1 MTRCL
6 FDTSSLQQLARLKH
20 KNPEDPDIAQ
30 FNDFVTE
37 AMVPLLSM
45 MEVVRS
51 SHLSYQYGKN
61 GRPTT
66 PEDAKLQAS
75 LARIVVEWCNGQDL
89 APSLNEY
96 GIFFWPLNAKI
107 QMVPIFGKALG
118 SVIEDLADARNVR
131 CTQRDGCYIVASS
144 VDHMILA
151 SARQLG
157 ATLVTE
163 DTHLAAAAHHLGLT
177 YRRVQDQ
184 PNLAHLWSDCSENLT
199 CIRRV
204 VPDRRNELANLCGQA
219 DPLH

>member
-51 SHLSYQYGKN
+51 SHLSYQYGK
-61 GRPTT
+61 RVPTT
-66 PEDAKLQAS
+66 PERAVLQAS
-75 LARIVVEWCNGQDL
+75 LARIVVEWCNGHYL

-96 GIFFWPLNAKI
+96 GILRWPLNAKI

-131 CTQRDGCYIVASS
+131 CTQQDGCYIVASS

-151 SARQLG
+151 SARQLR

-163 DTHLAAAAHHLGLT
+163 DRHLAAAADHLGLP
-177 YRRVQDQ
+177 YRKVQDQ
-184 PNLAHLWSDCSENLT
+184 PDLAHLWSDCSKNKI
-199 CIRRV
+199 CIRGV
-204 VPDRRNELANLCGQA
+204 VPNRQNELANLCGQA
-219 DPLH
+219 DPPR